1 MKTANEIIGFINECM
16 ENQEYDSRWKNLD
29 GTKFS
34 CDVGY
39 VYEWWEQFKETLIK
53 FAEEK

>member
-1 MKTANEIIGFINECM
+1 MKTASEIIGFINECVQ
-16 ENQEYDSRWKNLD
+16 NQECQSIWKNLD

-53 FAEEK
+53 FANE